1 MVGVTLKKT
10 LRSRMRGF
18 RIFILFVVLF
28 MPTLARSLS
37 NAPLP
42 RCDTYNS
49 AHSLPETLYVARV
62 EKRSFTHR
70 VARDLSV
77 MPIRNTRSTFGPFG
91 VVELTSRHPDAGLIN
106 AVNSGDE
113 KPRKMTPN
121 RWNAYS
127 REPYIDWLK
136 EPQES
141 APIGFT
147 KIFPMRFYHGSLH
160 GPSDEHF
167 SFLDDIA
174 RLPEAWAEGTGELTY
189 RIIEVI
195 QGDQSL
201 EGTTLTQG
209 FSFNVALEPDSLP
222 PPRFGEVFISD
233 GTTNFSWCHPAY
245 RSLSVGSYIQFRDAI
260 DALWVDFTW
269 RRFELL
275 HSYHTWTRRG
285 GLHLYANRE
294 HITLPSDS
302 VGSSGVSEIRRRV
315 EIERILKHDDV
326 SLRRVRFQN
335 GECNR
340 VDSTGCLRS
349 FSDSFLPEGNARV
362 SFFQLM
368 FLGLMITA
376 PVGLYRSRRTLLKYR
391 SVGAEN
397 PNSKANEES
406 T

>member
-1 MVGVTLKKT
+1 
-10 LRSRMRGF
+10 MRGF
-18 RIFILFVVLF
+18 RIFILLVLLLV
-28 MPTLARSLS
+28 PNLARSALL
-37 NAPLP
+37 PPVP
-42 RCDTYNS
+42 RCDTYNT
-49 AHSLPETLYVARV
+49 AHSLPKTLYVARV

-70 VARDLSV
+70 VARNLSV
-77 MPIRNTRSTFGPFG
+77 MPIRDSRSTFGPFG

-136 EPQES
+136 EPQET

-147 KIFPMRFYHGSLH
+147 KIFPMGFYLGALH

-201 EGTTLTQG
+201 EGKTLTQG
-209 FSFNVALEPDSLP
+209 FSFNVALDPDSLP

-245 RSLSVGSYIQFRDAI
+245 RSLSVGPHIQFRDAI

-294 HITLPSDS
+294 HITLPSDL
-302 VGSSGVSEIRRRV
+302 VGSCGVSDIRRRV

-349 FSDSFLPEGNARV
+349 FPDNFLPKDHARV
-362 SFFQLM
+362 TLLQLM

-376 PVGLYRSRRTLLKYR
+376 PVGLYRSRQAFLKTR
-391 SVGAEN
+391 SADTEKPSGKVNG
-397 PNSKANEES
+397 ES
-406 T
+406 P

>member
-1 MVGVTLKKT
+1 
-10 LRSRMRGF
+10 MRGF
-18 RIFILFVVLF
+18 RIFILLVLLSV
-28 MPTLARSLS
+28 PTLARSLS

-77 MPIRNTRSTFGPFG
+77 MPIRDTRSTFGPFG
-91 VVELTSRHPDAGLIN
+91 VVELTSRHPDAGLIK
-106 AVNSGDE
+106 AVNTADE
-113 KPRKMTPN
+113 KPKKMTPN

-127 REPYIDWLK
+127 REPYIEWLNQS
-136 EPQES
+136 QE
-141 APIGFT
+141 ATPIGFT
-147 KIFPMRFYHGSLH
+147 KIFPMRFYLGSLH

-167 SFLDDIA
+167 SFLDDLA

-201 EGTTLTQG
+201 EGTTLTQA
-209 FSFNVALEPDSLP
+209 FSFNVAQDPDSLP

-245 RSLSVGSYIQFRDAI
+245 RSLSVGPYIQFRDAI

-275 HSYHTWTRRG
+275 HSYHTLTRLG

-294 HITLPSDS
+294 YITLPSDS
-302 VGSSGVSEIRRRV
+302 SGSSGISDIRRRV
-315 EIERILKHDDV
+315 EIERILKNDDV

-340 VDSTGCLRS
+340 VDSTGCFRS
-349 FSDSFLPEGNARV
+349 FPDNFLPKDHARV
-362 SFFQLM
+362 SFLQLM

-376 PVGLYRSRRTLLKYR
+376 PVGLYRSRQAFLKIR
-391 SVGAEN
+391 SADVEKPSGKVN
-397 PNSKANEES
+397 GES
-406 T
+406 S

>member
-1 MVGVTLKKT
+1 
-10 LRSRMRGF
+10 MRGF
-18 RIFILFVVLF
+18 RTSILLVLLSV
-28 MPTLARSLS
+28 PTLALSLS
-37 NAPLP
+37 SVPLP
-42 RCDTYNS
+42 QCDTYNS
-49 AHSLPETLYVARV
+49 AYNLPKTLYVARV

-77 MPIRNTRSTFGPFG
+77 MPIRDAQSTFGPFG
-91 VVELTSRHPDAGLIN
+91 VVELTGRHPDAGLIKV
-106 AVNSGDE
+106 VNSGNE
-113 KPRKMTPN
+113 QRKKMTPN

-127 REPYIDWLK
+127 RDPYIEWLK
-136 EPQES
+136 EPQEI

-147 KIFPMRFYHGSLH
+147 KIFPMKFYAGALQ

-167 SFLDDIA
+167 AFLDDIA
-174 RLPEAWAEGTGELTY
+174 KLPEAWAEGTGELTY

-195 QGDQSL
+195 QGDPTL
-201 EGTTLTQG
+201 AGTAVTKR
-209 FSFNVALEPDSLP
+209 FSFNISIDPDSLP

-245 RSLSVGSYIQFRDAI
+245 RSLSVGPYIQFRDAI
-260 DALWVDFTW
+260 DSLWVDFTW

-275 HSYHTWTRRG
+275 HSYHTWTRHG

-302 VGSSGVSEIRRRV
+302 VESCGVSDIRRRM
-315 EIERILKHDDV
+315 EIDRILRHDDV

-340 VDSTGCLRS
+340 VDSTGCIRS
-349 FSDSFLPEGNARV
+349 FPDNFLPDGNARV
-362 SFFQLM
+362 SFLQLI

-376 PVGLYRSRRTLLKYR
+376 PVGLYRSRRTLLKFR
-391 SVGAEN
+391 SVETEPQMGKQMRDHHE
-397 PNSKANEES
+397 
-406 T
+406 